1 MKGRYQNSKTT
12 QRGLVRL
19 RLRPDEGL
27 QQVSEGAMTLR
38 SNLAQHLSHPTR
50 LGLGLGA
57 RNMQTERIRQPW
69 TSMTVQLAIRP
80 EQHRGAAKALEW
92 IEHRL

>member
-27 QQVSEGAMTLR
+27 QQVSEGAMALPEFE
-38 SNLAQHLSHPTR
+38 NCPTS
-50 LGLGLGA
+50 A
-57 RNMQTERIRQPW
+57 R
-69 TSMTVQLAIRP
+69 
-80 EQHRGAAKALEW
+80 
-92 IEHRL
+92 